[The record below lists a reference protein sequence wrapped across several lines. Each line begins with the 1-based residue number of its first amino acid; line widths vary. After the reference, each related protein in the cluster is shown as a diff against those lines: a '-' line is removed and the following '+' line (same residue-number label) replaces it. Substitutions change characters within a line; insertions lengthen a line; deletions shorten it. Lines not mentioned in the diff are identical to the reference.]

1 MTSHH
6 RIFGIILILIILG
19 ALLYFSRGSFNLSFL
34 KNLNFSFTPKF
45 NIPADLAAK
54 TNFAPAPPQYYYQA
68 PPTPTP
74 TTTPISPQEIPAGF
88 TLKDL
93 SPYFHKIK
101 FGSVYAGYYGSYG
114 QISLT
119 SYTSESGPIDVTGW
133 FVKANRGSEYVP
145 QAVRVYD
152 PSGLAAESDIYMGN
166 GDILYLYGNASAI
179 SRNLR
184 LNKCI
189 GYVEN
194 TNHFTPSLPR
204 SCPWID
210 RSAVSSFTGACQD
223 YALSLGGCALP
234 AANPPVP
241 ETDYACRSFLDTINY
256 KGCFDR
262 HRADS
267 DFLSHEWWAWTNS
280 QILDARHDTV
290 LLFDKNGLLVDEYS
304 Y

>member
-1 MTSHH
+1 MSSHH
-6 RIFGIILILIILG
+6 RIFGIILILVIFG
-19 ALLYFSRGSFNLSFL
+19 ALLYFSHSGNFNFL
-34 KNLNFSFTPKF
+34 KNLNFSVAPKF
-45 NIPADLAAK
+45 NLPSAPTGSAK
-54 TNFAPAPPQYYYQA
+54 LETAPPQYHYEA
-68 PPTPTP
+68 SPVS
-74 TTTPISPQEIPAGF
+74 TTTPISPQDIPAGF

-93 SPYFHKIK
+93 SPYFHKIR
-101 FGSVYAGYYGSYG
+101 FGSVSAGYYGSYG

-119 SYTSESGPIDVTGW
+119 SYTSGGGPIDVTGW
-133 FVKANRGSEYVP
+133 LVKANRGSEYVA
-145 QAVRVYD
+145 QAVGVYD
-152 PSGLAAESDIYMGN
+152 PLSLSAEGDIYLGN
-166 GDILYLYGNASAI
+166 GDVLYLYSNASAI

-194 TNHFTPSLPR
+194 INHFTPSLPR
-204 SCPWID
+204 SCPWIE
-210 RSAVSSFTGACQD
+210 RSEVGSFTGACQD

-234 AANPPVP
+234 VANPPVP

-262 HRADS
+262 HRSDS

-290 LLFDKNGLLVDEYS
+290 LLFDKNSLLVDEYS